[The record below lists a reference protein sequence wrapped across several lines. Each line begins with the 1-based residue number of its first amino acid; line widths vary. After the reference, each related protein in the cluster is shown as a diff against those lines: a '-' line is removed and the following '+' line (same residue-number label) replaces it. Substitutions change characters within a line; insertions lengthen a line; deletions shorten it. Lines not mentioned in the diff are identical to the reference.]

1 MLFLRLSR
9 FVPLL
14 LLGSASV
21 ATPMTVPVDPLR
33 FFVGRTES
41 VGRVKIMFQKDFA
54 TRSVGL
60 GRIEPDGSLL
70 LVQQV
75 FDEGKAP
82 QERRWHIRQ
91 VAPGRYTGTMTEA
104 SGPVVIDK
112 VGDRYRFRFA
122 MHGRLAVEQLMAPMP
137 GGRVASSTA
146 KIRKLGLVVATT
158 SGIIRRV
165 A

>member
-1 MLFLRLSR
+1 
-9 FVPLL
+9 
-14 LLGSASV
+14 
-21 ATPMTVPVDPLR
+21 MTAPVDPLR

-41 VGRVKIMFQKDFA
+41 VGRVKIMFQKDYS
-54 TRSVGL
+54 TRSIGE
-60 GRIEPDGSLL
+60 GRIEPDGSLV

-104 SGPVVIDK
+104 SGPVVIDR
-112 VGDRYRFRFA
+112 VGDRYRFRFP
-122 MHGRLAVEQLMAPMP
+122 MNGRLAVEQLMAPLP
-137 GGRVASSTA
+137 GGQVASSTA
-146 KIRKLGLVVATT
+146 KVRKLGLVVATT